1 MKELIRAGADVN
13 AANRNGDIPLHYVLR
28 YGGQDSAVFMIKKG
42 ADYNRANNAGV
53 TPAQIDAEKGYDTVL
68 GLMTD
73 IR

>member
-1 MKELIRAGADVN
+1 
-13 AANRNGDIPLHYVLR
+13 
-28 YGGQDSAVFMIKKG
+28 MIKKG

-53 TPAQIDAEKGYDTVL
+53 TPAQIAAEKGYDTVL